1 MAYKIIRDENNKYQ
15 MGREI
20 TAILDAVSDLDSLGT
35 DFCPGSV
42 AMVAV
47 KGAPAYMLNASG
59 AWKEI

>member
-20 TAILDAVSDLDSLGT
+20 TAVLDAVSDLDGLGT
-35 DFCPGSV
+35 DFCPGSI
-42 AMVAV
+42 AMVAD
-47 KGAPAYMLNASG
+47 KGVPSYMLNASG